1 MISPITTVRIST
13 SITAANNIRPAS
25 VTSNPCW
32 QCRGTASTAA
42 AAEFDHGMVLR
53 RTFPIRGSVLRAH
66 SKILFRHENS
76 TTRRYLSTCSAE
88 LPPRRN
94 PNALIPLYSRMEIGE
109 PTASAFPQQY
119 PLSPGCYS
127 GEHHQQQPQ
136 QDLAI
141 DSISSNFP
149 HRRSRASRTLKN
161 PPQPH
166 ICVIKGKE
174 VFINVLS
181 RI

>member
-1 MISPITTVRIST
+1 MF
-13 SITAANNIRPAS
+13 A
-25 VTSNPCW
+25 
-32 QCRGTASTAA
+32 
-42 AAEFDHGMVLR
+42 
-53 RTFPIRGSVLRAH
+53 
-66 SKILFRHENS
+66 
-76 TTRRYLSTCSAE
+76 YLSGSYNCYEYIRLNQSANE
-88 LPPRRN
+88 KDDFPHHHI
-94 PNALIPLYSRMEIGE
+94 AYFHFCHQ

-127 GEHHQQQPQ
+127 GEQHQQQQQ

>member
-1 MISPITTVRIST
+1 MFAFLSGSY
-13 SITAANNIRPAS
+13 NCYEYIRLNQSAS
-25 VTSNPCW
+25 
-32 QCRGTASTAA
+32 
-42 AAEFDHGMVLR
+42 EKDD
-53 RTFPIRGSVLRAH
+53 FPH
-66 SKILFRHENS
+66 CLFPL
-76 TTRRYLSTCSAE
+76 LSHQ
-88 LPPRRN
+88 
-94 PNALIPLYSRMEIGE
+94 

-127 GEHHQQQPQ
+127 GEQHQQQQQ

>member
-1 MISPITTVRIST
+1 MFAFLSGSY
-13 SITAANNIRPAS
+13 NCYEYIRLNQSAS
-25 VTSNPCW
+25 
-32 QCRGTASTAA
+32 
-42 AAEFDHGMVLR
+42 EKDD
-53 RTFPIRGSVLRAH
+53 FPL
-66 SKILFRHENS
+66 
-76 TTRRYLSTCSAE
+76 LSHQ
-88 LPPRRN
+88 
-94 PNALIPLYSRMEIGE
+94 

-127 GEHHQQQPQ
+127 GEQHQQQQQ

-149 HRRSRASRTLKN
+149 PRRSRASRTLKN

>member
-13 SITAANNIRPAS
+13 SITAANNIRFPAS

-94 PNALIPLYSRMEIGE
+94 PNALIPLYSRMKIGE
-109 PTASAFPQQY
+109 VSERNILMFTFLSGSYNCYEYIRLNQSAN
-119 PLSPGCYS
+119 
-127 GEHHQQQPQ
+127 EK
-136 QDLAI
+136 D
-141 DSISSNFP
+141 DFP
-149 HRRSRASRTLKN
+149 HH
-161 PPQPH
+161 H
-166 ICVIKGKE
+166 IAYFHFCHTSQQHQ
-174 VFINVLS
+174 LS
-181 RI
+181 RSSIL